1 MTPVQV
7 FDALNGKSF
16 SYIECKGGSKFGGT
30 LLKVNFYSDEGL
42 EPACIEVTPDGLL
55 LHFNSDDGSG
65 FNKRGETVWLDDIV
79 TVG

>member
-16 SYIECKGGSKFGGT
+16 SYIECKDGSKFGGT
-30 LLKVNFYSDEGL
+30 PLKVNFCSDEEL

-55 LHFNSDDGSG
+55 LHFNSDDSSG
-65 FNKRGETVWLDDIV
+65 FNKRGETVWLADV
-79 TVG
+79 VAVG